1 MWKKLINTWDVVVY
15 EKKYKDFNVKIEARL
30 SEENKWEVFK
40 KYTGKD
46 GLDHIEHFVAN
57 SADELHFILK
67 KLMKKSLSIKEIENI
82 KLSRAKQPKV
92 NLKREFKEYGMEK
105 WKFNINGEKIN
116 NLIFIKFDEVIEL
129 DVILH
134 ESYKSLKEKIAEEIT
149 NTFNL
154 EEQGTDVEL
163 KVYFYNNSS
172 QEFVE
177 QKDNLIGKVEI
188 GYDPEE

>member
-1 MWKKLINTWDVVVY
+1 MWKKVINTWDVVVY

-30 SEENKWEVFK
+30 FDENKWEIFK

-46 GLDHIEHFVAN
+46 NLDHFEHFVAN
-57 SADELHFILK
+57 SADELHFILN
-67 KLMKKSLSIKEIENI
+67 KLMKKSLSQKEIEKI
-82 KLSRAKQPKV
+82 KLSRAAQPKV

-105 WKFNINGEKIN
+105 WKFSVNGEKIN

-134 ESYKSLKEKIAEEIT
+134 ESYKPVKDKIVTEIK

-177 QKDNLIGKVEI
+177 QKNELVGRVEI
-188 GYDPEE
+188 GYDPED